1 MGACLSR
8 SHADDPFPT
17 KASGQHSNYSA
28 PEKPS
33 VRLDQAGAESKEVSH
48 TPTQRSKSREGSE
61 HGAIRAARSR
71 DNSEHGSSKVKPELP
86 ADGVHLAGKKENPEF
101 LPGSRP
107 GSNDWDRNNQPLDLS
122 EITGRSTA
130 DDDDVPAKDSLK
142 QMLQEVRSSDNA
154 RVAAVAG
161 DGSMGMG
168 MGFGQRGGNPMF
180 AQMNSSTHGGGAGA
194 MAGATS
200 MHGGVAA
207 MGSSSMHAG
216 FMASGSMH
224 GGGAG
229 RASAVAM
236 RAMQAAKL
244 RASKTA
250 LERHNVQI
258 VGTGSELLVLSH
270 GFGQNKNIWSSIVG
284 QLDTSVYRIVLY
296 DLTGALGTDYDA
308 FDYQRYSTL
317 HGFAE
322 DLLQLLGELGVEG
335 TDWGHQC
342 TFIGHQQSGMM
353 GLLASLERPKVFKRI
368 IIVGS
373 SPRLLDAPGYE
384 GGFALNDLDQVFG
397 IMQGNFKMWSRGCA
411 PVLTADDVKAPHVR
425 DFTRPLFLL
434 RPDIGFS
441 NLKTAFACDVRDIL
455 PRVSVQIHLLFFDQ
469 DSTVPQSVIQYML
482 TTIPNAFAEILSTT
496 GFADSPTTVAAGIQR
511 HLSMPLRET
520 FGLSSRRI
528 FNARYL
534 PPPMPEMEE
543 DVQEMEVEII

>member
-1 MGACLSR
+1 MGGCLSR
-8 SHADDPFPT
+8 PHAEDSLPT
-17 KASGQHSNYSA
+17 QASGQHSKYTT
-28 PEKPS
+28 PEKSS
-33 VRLDQAGAESKEVSH
+33 VRLNQAGAEGKEVSH
-48 TPTQRSKSREGSE
+48 TPAQRSKSREGSE
-61 HGAIRAARSR
+61 HGAVRAARSR
-71 DNSEHGSSKVKPELP
+71 DNSEHGSSKVKPEQP
-86 ADGVHLAGKKENPEF
+86 VDGVHLPGEKENPEF

-130 DDDDVPAKDSLK
+130 DDDDVAAKDSLK
-142 QMLQEVRSSDNA
+142 KMLQEVRSSDNG

-168 MGFGQRGGNPMF
+168 FGPRGGNPMF

-194 MAGATS
+194 FAGATS

-224 GGGAG
+224 GGGTG

-353 GLLASLERPKVFKRI
+353 GLLASLERPRVFKRI
-368 IIVGS
+368 IIMGS

-411 PVLTADDVKAPHVR
+411 PVLTADDVKAPLVR

-482 TTIPNAFAEILSTT
+482 TTIPNAFAEILATT

-511 HLSMPLRET
+511 HLSMPIRET

-543 DVQEMEVEII
+543 DAQEMEVEII